1 MLEQGEDML
10 GGMEV
15 EGAWIVLGTE
25 RRPKRL
31 ELVSQGESN
40 TSEGPCERV

>member
-1 MLEQGEDML
+1 MLEE
-10 GGMEV
+10 MEL

-31 ELVSQGESN
+31 ELVNHRGSG
-40 TSEGPCERV
+40 TSEGPHERV